1 MERTPIFLKLPCE
14 MIAGILRQLDHVEQ
28 LVAARLAC
36 RHINDSFLQDWTIP
50 MDVLRS
56 QIGFELSPFAVAS
69 FRLSHNSSTIEE
81 CESVLYDLH
90 LNEDRLNSEMQRMS
104 AAELARLSVRHDIV
118 RQFATQFASAAWTKL
133 QREAPLALSVAEDL
147 RLCRSFYRFD
157 LLCGLIRAYSRAHSP
172 SLESDM
178 MILLDIKWCALSWN
192 SPWISEQIACAH
204 DFLESKLLEG
214 IPFFPTVLPFETTD
228 RSF

>member
-1 MERTPIFLKLPCE
+1 MSWRT
-14 MIAGILRQLDHVEQ
+14 
-28 LVAARLAC
+28 
-36 RHINDSFLQDWTIP
+36 
-50 MDVLRS
+50 RS
-56 QIGFELSPFAVAS
+56 VSFELIPFAVAS
-69 FRLSHNSSTIEE
+69 FRLSRNSSTIEE
-81 CESVLYDLH
+81 CESIFYDLH
-90 LNEDRLNSEMQRMS
+90 LNTDRLASQGQGMSVSEI
-104 AAELARLSVRHDIV
+104 ARLSMRHDIV

-214 IPFFPTVLPFETTD
+214 IPLFPTVLPSETTN